1 MKRILFTLLVL
12 SAALGIQSC
21 SEDFAVTA
29 PYKPVTV
36 VYSVFD
42 VKDTAHYVR
51 IQKTFLDE
59 SKNAFD
65 MAKVSDSSFYRE
77 SDLEVMVKELA
88 GGNVVG
94 QPLVLQ
100 RVDMNAEGY
109 VKDSGAF
116 FRTPNYAYKFKHP
129 LDPSRTYRL
138 VINNK
143 INNTTDSAEIQL
155 VDTAGLKPRGNS
167 QNVRIN
173 FSETAPGKSGTV
185 FGMFVQAGNAQYM
198 EGAFRFRW
206 IEKQPGTTGGRA
218 DSADFV
224 FSRLSSPD
232 DVKEGLLEV
241 ANTKIYAFLHT
252 AMGDAPEGYARY
264 MDSVD
269 IIIYGAGPEYTN
281 YINTLQIQ
289 SSGLSA
295 DQMKPLYTNIKG
307 KDVFGLF
314 SSKTTRVLKN
324 AYISNETMQVL
335 QNDANHRSLN
345 IQGRVDP

>member
-1 MKRILFTLLVL
+1 MKRILLPLLVL
-12 SAALGIQSC
+12 STALGIQSC

-36 VYSVFD
+36 VYSVLD
-42 VKDTAHYVR
+42 IKDTAHYVR

-65 MAKVSDSSFYRE
+65 MAKISDSSFYRE
-77 SDLEVMVKELA
+77 SDLEVIVKELA
-88 GGNVVG
+88 GSTQVG
-94 QPLVLQ
+94 QPILLQ

-109 VKDSGAF
+109 AKDSGVF

-129 LDPSRTYRL
+129 LNPSRNYRL

-143 INNTTDSAEIQL
+143 LNNTVDSAEIQL
-155 VDTAGLKPRGNS
+155 VDTAGLKPLGNV
-167 QNVRIN
+167 QNMRVN
-173 FSETAPGKSGTV
+173 FSETDPGKSGLV
-185 FGMFVQAGNAQYM
+185 FGLFVQPGNASYL
-198 EGAFRFRW
+198 EGAIRFRW
-206 IEKQPGTTGGRA
+206 VEKQSGTTDGRA

-224 FSRLSSPD
+224 FSRLSSAD
-232 DVKEGLLEV
+232 DVKEGRLEV

-252 AMGDAPEGYARY
+252 VMGDAPEGYARF

-269 IIIYGAGPEYTN
+269 IIIYGAGAEYSN

-295 DQMKPLYTNIKG
+295 DQIKPLYTNIKG

-314 SSKTTRVLKN
+314 SSKTTRIIPN
-324 AYISNETMQVL
+324 GYISNETMQVL
-335 QNDANHRSLN
+335 QNDPNHRSLN